1 MNGVI
6 AVVAAYLLGSIPFA
20 QLLSQRYGIDLRETG
35 SGNVGATNVLRTVGV
50 RVAIGAVVLDAAK
63 GTAAVLIAQRIAS
76 GVTLPVA
83 AALAAVI
90 GHVYPV
96 WLRFR
101 GGKGVATAAGAF
113 GVLAPT
119 GLGAAALVFVM
130 VVSATR
136 FVSLGSMLGALTLTV
151 VAFVRERPS
160 IVGVGA
166 AVATLLIIVGHR
178 GNVARLIAGTE
189 QRVRRR
195 TASNVVQ

>member
-1 MNGVI
+1 
-6 AVVAAYLLGSIPFA
+6 
-20 QLLSQRYGIDLRETG
+20 
-35 SGNVGATNVLRTVGV
+35 
-50 RVAIGAVVLDAAK
+50 
-63 GTAAVLIAQRIAS
+63 
-76 GVTLPVA
+76 
-83 AALAAVI
+83 
-90 GHVYPV
+90 
-96 WLRFR
+96 
-101 GGKGVATAAGAF
+101 
-113 GVLAPT
+113 
-119 GLGAAALVFVM
+119 VFVM

-166 AVATLLIIVGHR
+166 AAATLLIIVGHR